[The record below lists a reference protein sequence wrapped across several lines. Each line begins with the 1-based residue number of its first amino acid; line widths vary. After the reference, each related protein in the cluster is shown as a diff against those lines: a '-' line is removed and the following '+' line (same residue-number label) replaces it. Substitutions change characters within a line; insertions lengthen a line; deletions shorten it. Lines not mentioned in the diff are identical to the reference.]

1 MTDRRTFDSLR
12 DKPETGAKPL
22 DPIVKT
28 ALRNLGEN
36 GDFRVFLNHF
46 RAVVEGQSVD
56 RAAPN
61 VSALLIIE
69 GRRTLLRDIDR
80 VLEQARSGGP
90 GAKPDPE

>member
-1 MTDRRTFDSLR
+1 MTDRRTFDGLR

-36 GDFRVFLNHF
+36 GDFRIFLNYY
-46 RAVVEGQSVD
+46 RALVERETVE

-80 VLEQARSGGP
+80 VLEQARSAGP
-90 GAKPDPE
+90 ERDSRPE